1 LGRLHPIDQKDLVHE
16 TSAPLTTPDSCIFC
30 QIVAGTAPADIVV
43 ATDTTVAFRD
53 LSPAAP
59 VHVLVVPRRHIDDA
73 AAISGADGAV
83 LADMMLTAQAV
94 AESEGIDGK
103 DRGYRLIINV
113 GPDAMNSVP
122 HLHLHVLGG
131 KPLAGSMA

>member
-1 LGRLHPIDQKDLVHE
+1 M
-16 TSAPLTTPDSCIFC
+16 TTPNACIFC
-30 QIVAGTAPADIVV
+30 QIAEGSAPAEIVV
-43 ATDTTVAFRD
+43 ATETTVAFRD
-53 LSPAAP
+53 LSPMAP

-73 AAISGADGAV
+73 AAITAADGAV

-94 AESEGIDGK
+94 AKAEGIDGK
-103 DRGYRLIINV
+103 DRGFRLMMNV

-131 KPLAGSMA
+131 KPLVGSMA